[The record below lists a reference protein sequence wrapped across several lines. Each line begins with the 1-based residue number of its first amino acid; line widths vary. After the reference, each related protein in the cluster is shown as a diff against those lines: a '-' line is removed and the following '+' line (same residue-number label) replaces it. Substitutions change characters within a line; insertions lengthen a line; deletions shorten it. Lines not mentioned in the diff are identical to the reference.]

1 MNRKEFLKS
10 TAASAALMSV
20 GLPFGL
26 RANHTMPDAGKV
38 LTTTGAIEASEMGR
52 TLVHEHI
59 ITIFGEKAQEPAE
72 YDEAKVLDEVV
83 PYLKYIKSLG
93 CSTIVD
99 CSAAYLGRNA
109 ALLKKLSDAS
119 GINILISTGIY
130 GAAGDDYVPDYA
142 YRESPDKLAARWVDE
157 FNNGIHG
164 IGVRPGFVKI
174 GVDSGSLSDIDAKL
188 VRAAAMAHLD
198 TGLLLQIHTSNN
210 PRAVDQQLQILRE
223 EDVHPSAW
231 VWVHAQGVDDATPLI
246 NAAKKGAWISLDG
259 LRTSN
264 YFNGY
269 GDGRSSVMHHFD
281 LLQVLRKEGLLDR
294 VLLSHDGS
302 TFPPGD
308 RPKRPYDVLFT
319 TFIPMLK
326 AGGYSEDEINQL
338 VVKNPARAFAI
349 QIRRNSQRR

>member
-1 MNRKEFLKS
+1 MNRREFLKR
-10 TAASAALMSV
+10 TASSAALMSV
-20 GLPFGL
+20 GLPFAL
-26 RANHTMPDAGKV
+26 RANPAIPDAGKV
-38 LTTTGAIEASEMGR
+38 LTTTGSIGASEMGQ

-72 YDEAKVLDEVV
+72 YDEEKVLEDVV

-93 CSTIVD
+93 CNTIVD

-109 ALLKKLSDAS
+109 ALLKKLSEAS
-119 GINILISTGIY
+119 GINILVSTGLY

-142 YRESPDKLAARWVDE
+142 YDEPPGKLAERWIDE
-157 FNNGIHG
+157 FKNGIHG
-164 IGVRPGFVKI
+164 TGVRPGFVKI
-174 GVDSGSLSDIDAKL
+174 GVDSGPLSDIDAKL
-188 VRAAAMAHLD
+188 VRAATMTHLE

-210 PRAVDQQLQILRE
+210 PRAVDQQLQILKE
-223 EDVHPSAW
+223 EGVHPSAW
-231 VWVHAQGVDDATPLI
+231 VWVHAQGVDDADPLI
-246 NAAKKGAWISLDG
+246 KAAQKGAWISLDG
-259 LRTSN
+259 LRSRN

-269 GDGRSSVMHHFD
+269 GDGRSSVMHHFE
-281 LLQVLRKEGLLDR
+281 LLQALKKEKLLDR

-326 AGGYSEDEINQL
+326 AGGYSDDEINQL
-338 VVKNPARAFAI
+338 IVNNPARAFAI
-349 QIRRNSQRR
+349 QVRRNS